1 MPSGSIQSVVVCI
14 QVAEPASSQQQI
26 VCPAANGRNFAP
38 ANMQAYVIDPSQQGM
53 IEASMGPFDYAEGAA
68 VWAAAFSMVVGL
80 YFVSAAIGA
89 VLGMIRRG

>member
-1 MPSGSIQSVVVCI
+1 
-14 QVAEPASSQQQI
+14 
-26 VCPAANGRNFAP
+26 
-38 ANMQAYVIDPSQQGM
+38 MQAYVIDPSQQGM